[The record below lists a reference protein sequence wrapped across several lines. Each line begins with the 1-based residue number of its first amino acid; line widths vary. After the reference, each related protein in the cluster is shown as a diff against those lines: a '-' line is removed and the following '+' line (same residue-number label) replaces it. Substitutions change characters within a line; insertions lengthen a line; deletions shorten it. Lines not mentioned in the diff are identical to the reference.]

1 MRKPKTRGVPYEDVR
16 AVVDDLVAKGADINE
31 ISLRDLREVLGTGS
45 YSTLAKHLDA
55 CKDDIIYASKGANA
69 LMEEHV
75 AAVASMMGDIVSRAT
90 FDIKRSAEAEIATA
104 RTEAHR
110 SQRELAEAREIAVE
124 LEGDLDKVRAEAV
137 KAQAIIADKDA
148 LISRLEGK
156 VEGLE
161 HLLDRLQPKG
171 STIIGDR
178 GDLVP
183 ELAQTSLLDIQ
194 PTMPT
199 ADAFKTGEHIVPAR
213 DGAANDQLTAAAVDA
228 EVDVRSV
235 DEEGRAGDDNVTR
248 AD

>member
-31 ISLRDLREVLGTGS
+31 ISLRDLRDVLGTGS

-90 FDIKRSAEAEIATA
+90 FDIKRSAEAEVATA

-110 SQRELAEAREIAVE
+110 SQRELAEAREITIE
-124 LEGDLDKVRAEAV
+124 LEGDLDKARAEAV
-137 KAQAIIADKDA
+137 RMQAVIVDKDA

-161 HLLDRLQPKG
+161 HLIDRLQPNG
-171 STIIGDR
+171 LPIIGERGDPTHEPALASLLNNQPAGPIAERVEVGQQIVRARDR
-178 GDLVP
+178 GSDDQSVA
-183 ELAQTSLLDIQ
+183 E
-194 PTMPT
+194 
-199 ADAFKTGEHIVPAR
+199 AF
-213 DGAANDQLTAAAVDA
+213 DA
-228 EVDVRSV
+228 EADVRFL
-235 DEEGRAGDDNVTR
+235 DEEGNAGDDNVTR

>member
-31 ISLRDLREVLGTGS
+31 ISLRDLRDVLGTGS

-124 LEGDLDKVRAEAV
+124 LEGDLDKARADAV
-137 KAQAIIADKDA
+137 KTQATIADKDA

-161 HLLDRLQPKG
+161 HLLDRLQPNDTNVVG
-171 STIIGDR
+171 NR
-178 GDLVP
+178 GDFALQP
-183 ELAQTSLLDIQ
+183 TQGSLLGIQ
-194 PTMPT
+194 PADTVEAEGQIAPT
-199 ADAFKTGEHIVPAR
+199 RDGGSDDQSIAEALDAEADA
-213 DGAANDQLTAAAVDA
+213 
-228 EVDVRSV
+228 RSV
-235 DEEGRAGDDNVTR
+235 DDEGSAGDIGVTR

>member
-31 ISLRDLREVLGTGS
+31 ISLRDLRDVLGTGS

-90 FDIKRSAEAEIATA
+90 FDIKRSAEAEVATA

-124 LEGDLDKVRAEAV
+124 LEGDLDKARAEAV
-137 KAQAIIADKDA
+137 KAQAVIVDKDA

-171 STIIGDR
+171 STIIGD
-178 GDLVP
+178 LVP
-183 ELAQTSLLDIQ
+183 GLAQTSLLDIQ

-199 ADAFKTGEHIVPAR
+199 ADAVKAGEHAVPAR
-213 DGAANDQLTAAAVDA
+213 DGGANDQPTAAAVDA